1 MSAYDSYGRLESY
14 LKKVEDETSKE
25 VKIVESRDLGIEG
38 MLSAF
43 RYNPDSIIIIIKA
56 GADRS
61 KKDLI
66 RSIAHEA
73 THGVLIFKMGYC
85 RLDFKQEVPDQII
98 KNARLLFTMLDDIVV
113 NKIIQDNGFSPFGSE
128 YIPSVKREIKAAL
141 NGENIYL
148 NYSRDVVFDQ
158 VLMISRYV
166 IAWAFL
172 EYYNL
177 ENHHQE
183 ILNEFLRAFQKSFAH
198 DYKLANKITR
208 IISKH
213 DIFNPEGH
221 KRIIFEILSL
231 WGWQETLNIKCPL

>member
-1 MSAYDSYGRLESY
+1 MSTNDLYRQLESY
-14 LKKVEDETSKE
+14 LKKVEWETSKA
-25 VKIVESRDLGIEG
+25 VKIVESTDLGIEG

-43 RYNPDSIIIIIKA
+43 RYDPDSIIIIIKA

-73 THGVLIFKMGYC
+73 THGLLIFKMGYC
-85 RLDFKQEVPDQII
+85 RPDFHQGVPDQII

-113 NKIIQDNGFSPFGSE
+113 NKIIQDNGFPPFGSE
-128 YIPSVKREIKAAL
+128 YIPSLKREIQAAL
-141 NGENIYL
+141 NGENLYL

-158 VLMISRYV
+158 ILMISRYV
-166 IAWAFL
+166 ISWAFL
-172 EYYNL
+172 EYYEL

-183 ILNEFLRAFQKSFAH
+183 ILNEFIMAFPESFPD
-198 DYKLANKITR
+198 DYQLATKITR

-213 DIFNPEGH
+213 NIFNSKGH
-221 KRIIFEILSL
+221 ARIIFEILSL
-231 WGWQETLNIKCPL
+231 WGLQKTLNIKCPL